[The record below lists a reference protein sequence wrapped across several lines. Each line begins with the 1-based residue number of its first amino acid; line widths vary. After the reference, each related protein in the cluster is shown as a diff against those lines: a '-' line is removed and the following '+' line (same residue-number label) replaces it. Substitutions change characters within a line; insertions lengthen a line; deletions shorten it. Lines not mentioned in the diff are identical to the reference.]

1 MNTRVFLRL
10 NSMVIFVRSSL
21 GLDLLRVGQQPA
33 RNPIDAAEKYP
44 KNNKNKKQERKQTQY
59 LTRFDNFP
67 TSSG

>member
-33 RNPIDAAEKYP
+33 RNPIDVVEKYP
-44 KNNKNKKQERKQTQY
+44 KNK
-59 LTRFDNFP
+59 
-67 TSSG
+67 